1 MNNRMDNRMNNRM
14 DAKIKQMKQILEVL
28 EKCTISTN
36 NYLSSKE
43 PFFNND
49 NNQQP
54 FQQFNNLFDHSQIPE
69 GLNRNIKN
77 IYEILGDPKKEI
89 YMNEWTIMS
98 LEEAAERYNYICSQG
113 QSNVFDIGYKYAG
126 LGYIDML
133 SCDLTN
139 HLLFYRVDG
148 GSNGYDRLDNFN
160 NLIKN
165 GSRPYKTFYFSDWF
179 YNIILTSNI

>member
-1 MNNRMDNRMNNRM
+1 MNNIM
-14 DAKIKQMKQILEVL
+14 DAKTKQIKQILEVL

-36 NYLSSKE
+36 DYMSSNE
-43 PFFNND
+43 PFFNSD
-49 NNQQP
+49 NNKHP
-54 FQQFNNLFDHSQIPE
+54 FQQFNLFDNSQIPE

-77 IYEILGDPKKEI
+77 IYELLGDPKKEI

-98 LEEAAERYNYICSQG
+98 LNEALERYNYICSQG

-126 LGYIDML
+126 MGYIDML

-148 GSNGYDRLDNFN
+148 GSNGYDRIANLN

-165 GSRPYKTFYFSDWF
+165 GSKSYETFYFSHWF
-179 YNIILTSNI
+179 YSIVLTRNI